1 MSNTERARQ
10 LRRNATPSEKLLWPR
25 LRDRRFA
32 NFKFRRQQPVGP
44 FIVDYFC
51 ADARVIVELDGESH
65 VGKEPYDEK
74 RARWLTTHGYK
85 VLRIWDSEIYGNLD
99 NVMEMIYEE
108 CRARS
113 GVKE

>member
-10 LRRNATPSEKLLWPR
+10 LRRNATPSEKLLWPQ
-25 LRDRRFA
+25 LRGRRFA

-74 RARWLTTHGYK
+74 RESWLTTHGYK
-85 VLRIWDSEIYGNLD
+85 VLRVWDNEIFGNLD
-99 NVMEMIYEE
+99 KVMEMIYEE
-108 CRARS
+108 CKARS
-113 GVKE
+113 GEKE